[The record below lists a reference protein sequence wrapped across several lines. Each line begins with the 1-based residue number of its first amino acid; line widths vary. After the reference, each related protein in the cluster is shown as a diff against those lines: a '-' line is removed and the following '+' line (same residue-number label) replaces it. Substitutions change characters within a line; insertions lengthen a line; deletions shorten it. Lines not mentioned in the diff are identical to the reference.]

1 MNQDTLPDYLMVVPD
16 FKDEVLGKQGEIG
29 LVVFGYDTDDV
40 FFIRFEDGQL
50 GAYPADALLSLKSAK
65 EVMDYL
71 EWNASDISKQDFR
84 ALHNMTYFLELGT
97 MDAQKKGLTLAKTN
111 RTILEASTTLL
122 REALDQSHS
131 RRYGM

>member
-1 MNQDTLPDYLMVVPD
+1 MNQETLPDYLMVSPD
-16 FKDEVLGKQGEIG
+16 FNDEVLGKQGEIG
-29 LVVFGYDTDDV
+29 LTVFGYDTDDI

-50 GAYPADALLSLKSAK
+50 GSYSADALLSLKSAK

-71 EWNASDISKQDFR
+71 EWNASDLSKQDFR
-84 ALHNMTYFLELGT
+84 TLHNLTLFLEYGT

-111 RTILEASTTLL
+111 STILGASTTVL

-131 RRYGM
+131 RRYGL